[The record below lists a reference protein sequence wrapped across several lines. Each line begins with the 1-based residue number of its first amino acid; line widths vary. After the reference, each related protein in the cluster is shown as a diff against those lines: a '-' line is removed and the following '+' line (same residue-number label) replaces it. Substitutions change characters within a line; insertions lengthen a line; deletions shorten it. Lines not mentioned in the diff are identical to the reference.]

1 MLNQIVA
8 LKNKANGVI
17 PVGVPVSGRIT
28 SGGDMIDHQVTGI
41 IMIQPTDDI
50 EQRCLSGTGRPQDRD
65 KFIFPKRQVD
75 IVQCDMAIFPCPIA
89 FLDLFYLNHSG
100 NPPPSFAF
108 KCAGNTE
115 RSPSI
120 V

>member
-75 IVQCDMAIFPCPIA
+75 IVQCNMAIFPCPIA
-89 FLDLFYLNHSG
+89 FLNLPYFNHNG
-100 NPPPSFAF
+100 NSPPSLDCKMLRHCRA
-108 KCAGNTE
+108 
-115 RSPSI
+115 
-120 V
+120 